1 MLEQQ
6 DIPQRIVTENTI
18 TMKRRI
24 TMKTIDSEVLA
35 GYNSGR
41 EKGRLHRGLGL
52 IEFERTK
59 EILLEELPPPP
70 AVIYDI
76 GGGYG
81 EYSFWLTSLGYE
93 VYLYD
98 IAEENIRMSDDMA
111 RECGLTLKESK
122 VADARSIDKT
132 DGSADAI
139 LLFGPLYHIIEP
151 EERMLCLKECYRL
164 LKPNGILFTANITRY
179 STMIKYVAE
188 YERRPYLDDE
198 DFYNMIANTVD
209 TGVHTKKPMGLAYF
223 HTPEELKYEIETA
236 GFTDVDVRG
245 VIGPCWLIR
254 NLDEAWEDVEKR
266 ETIMKIVRLLEKEES
281 IMGLS
286 THFLSISRRL

>member
-6 DIPQRIVTENTI
+6 DIPQQIVTENTI

-59 EILLEELPPPP
+59 EILLEELPSPP

-81 EYSFWLTSLGYE
+81 EYAFWLTSLGYE

-98 IAEENIRMSDDMA
+98 
-111 RECGLTLKESK
+111 
-122 VADARSIDKT
+122 
-132 DGSADAI
+132 
-139 LLFGPLYHIIEP
+139 
-151 EERMLCLKECYRL
+151 
-164 LKPNGILFTANITRY
+164 
-179 STMIKYVAE
+179 
-188 YERRPYLDDE
+188 
-198 DFYNMIANTVD
+198 
-209 TGVHTKKPMGLAYF
+209 
-223 HTPEELKYEIETA
+223 
-236 GFTDVDVRG
+236 
-245 VIGPCWLIR
+245 
-254 NLDEAWEDVEKR
+254 
-266 ETIMKIVRLLEKEES
+266 
-281 IMGLS
+281 
-286 THFLSISRRL
+286 

>member
-6 DIPQRIVTENTI
+6 DIHQQTITENISTI
-18 TMKRRI
+18 KRRM

-59 EILLEELPPPP
+59 EILLEELPSPP

-76 GGGYG
+76 GGGDG

-139 LLFGPLYHIIEP
+139 LLFGPLYHIIES

-164 LKPNGILFTANITRY
+164 LQMGFYLQQILHDIQ
-179 STMIKYVAE
+179 
-188 YERRPYLDDE
+188 L
-198 DFYNMIANTVD
+198 
-209 TGVHTKKPMGLAYF
+209 
-223 HTPEELKYEIETA
+223 
-236 GFTDVDVRG
+236 
-245 VIGPCWLIR
+245 
-254 NLDEAWEDVEKR
+254 
-266 ETIMKIVRLLEKEES
+266 
-281 IMGLS
+281 
-286 THFLSISRRL
+286 